1 MANYKA
7 LDSSIQKIL
16 KESISLDEQQKKQY
30 NAKLQELFDIFETE
44 MKKQEDFKAL
54 FRQKQY
60 VGSYFE
66 NLKIEEPDEFDV
78 DFELVIPSYVG
89 ELKVCAS
96 PHPGFCQLKLNPPPA
111 ASSSGSD
118 TVKTKV
124 KRWFDEKGFML
135 RSKVHQWMQAVVDN
149 ALREYRSSDR
159 KKTFKIAR
167 SYSGPAITLNVE
179 HATQPEMKFSID
191 LVPVFVFQDW
201 PTTVHKLHKYKK
213 TMGDDKRWYAVPK
226 SKESER
232 DFRLSFWH
240 QEKHLLSGKN
250 QLKPVLKLM
259 KKLRDVQNWKGIAS
273 YYLKT
278 LFLWKND
285 TDYNWSK
292 SMGELF
298 IEMLRELKEY
308 LLVKKALPFYWVS
321 ECNLFSQ
328 LKDEQKKCMGGFL
341 QRMIADIEKNLDK
354 PDYLLKYFKLS
365 DGNSSTSGVSNAL
378 ASLTLRN

>member
-1 MANYKA
+1 MANYKV
-7 LDSSIQKIL
+7 LDNSIQKIL
-16 KESISLDEQQKKQY
+16 KESVSLDDQQKKQY
-30 NAKLQELFDIFETE
+30 NAKLQELFDILERE
-44 MKKQEDFKAL
+44 MKKQEVFKAL

-66 NLKIEEPDEFDV
+66 NLKIDEPDEFDI
-78 DFELVIPSYVG
+78 DFELVIPSYIG

-96 PHPGFCQLKLNPPPA
+96 PHPGYCQLKLNPA
-111 ASSSGSD
+111 TASSNGND
-118 TVKTKV
+118 AVKTKV
-124 KRWFDEKGFML
+124 KSWFDEKGFLL
-135 RSKVHQWMQAVVDN
+135 RSEVHQWMQGVVDN
-149 ALREYRSSDR
+149 ALREYRNSAMR
-159 KKTFKIAR
+159 KNFNISR

-179 HATQPEMKFSID
+179 PVSQPQMKFSID

-213 TMGDDKRWYAVPK
+213 AMGDDKKWYAVPK

-259 KKLRDVQNWKGIAS
+259 KKLRDDKNWKGIAS

-292 SMGELF
+292 SMGELL
-298 IEMLRELKEY
+298 IEMLKDLKDY
-308 LLVKKALPFYWVS
+308 LLVKKVLPFYWVS

-328 LKDEQKKCMGGFL
+328 LKEAQKQSIGGFL
-341 QRMIADIEKNLDK
+341 QRMITDIERNLDK
-354 PDYLLKYFKLS
+354 PDHLLKYFKQTNGRRS
-365 DGNSSTSGVSNAL
+365 TDGMSQAL
-378 ASLTLRN
+378 ASLTLRT

>member
-30 NAKLQELFDIFETE
+30 NAKLQELFDILETE

-111 ASSSGSD
+111 ASSSGND

-124 KRWFDEKGFML
+124 KKWFDEKGFML
-135 RSKVHQWMQAVVDN
+135 RSKVHQWMQGVVDN
-149 ALREYRSSDR
+149 ALREYRSSDM

-191 LVPVFVFQDW
+191 LVPVFVFQGW

-213 TMGDDKRWYAVPK
+213 TMGDD
-226 SKESER
+226 
-232 DFRLSFWH
+232 
-240 QEKHLLSGKN
+240 
-250 QLKPVLKLM
+250 

-298 IEMLRELKEY
+298 IEMLGELKEY

-341 QRMIADIEKNLDK
+341 QRMIADIERNLDK

-365 DGNSSTSGVSNAL
+365 NGNSSASGVSHAL